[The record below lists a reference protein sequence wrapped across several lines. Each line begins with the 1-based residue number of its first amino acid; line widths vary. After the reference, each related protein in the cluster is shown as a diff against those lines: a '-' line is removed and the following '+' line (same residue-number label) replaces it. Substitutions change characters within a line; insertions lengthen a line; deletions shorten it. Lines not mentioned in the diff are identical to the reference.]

1 MSLRSV
7 IGAQHSPRRLA
18 AVTTIDELDRRYYT
32 DYVDEHQRF
41 DALVRT
47 FLRPDAAV
55 LDAGA
60 GRGVQFPFDYREHVA
75 RMAGVDVDPAVLEN
89 PCLTDAAVAD
99 MAHLPF
105 DDASF
110 DVVFSKYVFE
120 HLTRPAAAMRELR
133 RVLKPGGHMLVH
145 TPNAR
150 HYVALASRFTPY
162 RFHVWFMAK
171 RGRVPQ
177 DSFRIAYR
185 ANSRAVLERLA
196 MESGFRVVSIE
207 FVETKPDYLF
217 FSPVAYRAGIAY
229 ERLVNRFELLAP
241 FRVQLIANLE
251 AV

>member
-1 MSLRSV
+1 MR
-7 IGAQHSPRRLA
+7 
-18 AVTTIDELDRRYYT
+18 TIDELDRHYYPS
-32 DYVDEHQRF
+32 YVDEHRRF

-47 FLRPDAAV
+47 YLRPGAAV

-60 GRGVQFPFDYREHVA
+60 GRGVQFPFDYREHVG

-110 DVVFSKYVFE
+110 DLVFSKYVFE
-120 HLTRPAAAMRELR
+120 HLTRPASAMRELR
-133 RVLKPGGHMLVH
+133 RVLTPGGHLLVH
-145 TPNAR
+145 TPNAW

-171 RGRVPQ
+171 RGRAPQ

-185 ANSRAVLERLA
+185 ANSRGAIERLA
-196 MESGFRVVSIE
+196 METGFRVASIE
-207 FVETKPDYLF
+207 LVETKPDYLF
-217 FSPVAYRAGIAY
+217 FSPVAYRAGIAF
-229 ERLVNRFELLAP
+229 ERLVNRYESLAR
-241 FRVQLIANLE
+241 FRVQLIADLE